1 MGIAV
6 HKDLIEKNQI
16 YKKNKPL
23 LKIVYGEFYELIAQH
38 LSGLSGGVIAE
49 LGSGIGSIQEH
60 IPDCIRTDLF
70 PAEWIDQIENAYSL
84 SFEDGSLSDLI
95 MIDVFHH
102 LCYPGAALKEFHRVL
117 MDGGRT
123 IILDPCISLLGRLV
137 YGPLHN
143 EAINFHEEIHWSP
156 PDDWSPEEIDYYAA
170 QGNATRVFMGNK
182 FQDELSTWKNIHVT
196 RLSAIAYAASG
207 GYSRPQFYPDS
218 AYPSIKK
225 IERVLDKF
233 PALFATRMLVV
244 LEKMGFEEGID
255 SARS

>member
-1 MGIAV
+1 MGIDV
-6 HKDLIEKNQI
+6 HKDLIAKNQN

-23 LKIVYGEFYELIAQH
+23 LKKVYGEFYELIVQN
-38 LSGLSGGVIAE
+38 LSGLSGGKIAE
-49 LGSGIGSIQEH
+49 LGSGIGNIQDY

-102 LCYPGAALKEFHRVL
+102 LRYPGAALKEFHRVL
-117 MDGGRT
+117 AGGGKA

-137 YGPLHN
+137 YGPLHD
-143 EAINFHEEIHWSP
+143 EPIKFDEEIHWLP

-170 QGNATRVFMGNK
+170 QGNATRVFLGGRFK
-182 FQDELSTWKNIHVT
+182 DELGTWQSIHVI
-196 RLSAIAYAASG
+196 RLSAIAYVASG

-218 AYPSIKK
+218 AYPFIKK
-225 IERVLDKF
+225 IENLLDNF

-244 LEKMGFEEGID
+244 LEKYTK
-255 SARS
+255 